1 MSEGVT
7 AAMRRSRSG
16 RTALDVALEV
26 AREAG
31 EMLLA
36 RLNTEKEVSY
46 KGRADLV
53 SDVDRLV
60 ESHVIER
67 LRSEFPDDGF
77 LAEES
82 EGVETSSGYTWVIDP
97 LDGTRNYILGIPF
110 FCTVL
115 AMAEGQDVALGL
127 TFDPVR
133 DEMFRA
139 VRGGGAFLNDSPIS
153 VSGKTELEDALLSYD
168 LGYVDEKAS
177 TAIELVL
184 HLWPNIQ
191 GTRIMGS
198 AALGL
203 AYAACGRTDMYFH
216 HHLSPWDLASALV
229 LVPEAGGIVTDKYE
243 NPASLCSESIIA
255 AGVKICTRG
264 SSGPP
269 MAWRGGAETGSW
281 LQASP
286 GVRS

>member
-1 MSEGVT
+1 MSEGAT

-97 LDGTRNYILGIPF
+97 LDGTRNYILGIPV

-255 AGVKICTRG
+255 AGVDLHARFFRATDG
-264 SSGPP
+264 L
-269 MAWRGGAETGSW
+269 AWR
-281 LQASP
+281 
-286 GVRS
+286 R

>member
-1 MSEGVT
+1 MSDGS
-7 AAMRRSRSG
+7 AATRLSRSG
-16 RTALDVALEV
+16 RTALEVALDV
-26 AREAG
+26 SREAG
-31 EMLLA
+31 ETLLA
-36 RLNTEKEVSY
+36 RLHTDKEVSY

-60 ESHVIER
+60 EARVIER
-67 LRSEFPDDGF
+67 LRAEFPGDGF

-82 EGVETSSGYTWVIDP
+82 EGVETSSGYTWIIDP

-115 AMAEGQDVALGL
+115 AMAEGQDVTLGL

-133 DEMFRA
+133 GEMFRA
-139 VRGGGAFLNDSPIS
+139 VRGGGAFLNDSPIK
-153 VSGKTELEDALLSYD
+153 VSGKTELEEALLSYD

-177 TAIELVL
+177 TAIEMVL

-191 GTRIMGS
+191 ATRIMGS

-216 HHLSPWDLASALV
+216 HHLSPWDLAAALV
-229 LVPEAGGIVTDKYE
+229 LVPEAGGVVTDKYE
-243 NPASLCSESIIA
+243 NPGSLCSESIIA
-255 AGVKICTRG
+255 AGRDLHAKFLRATDG
-264 SSGPP
+264 L
-269 MAWRGGAETGSW
+269 AWR
-281 LQASP
+281 
-286 GVRS
+286 R